1 MAPTH
6 RRPGARIILG
16 PTAASQAG
24 RFTPA
29 EEIAVDRALAA
40 IAADPT
46 IGATRLTLEHGGVM
60 WEYRA
65 PGASVRI
72 IYTMTVRRTIV
83 TVAYFEA

>member
-1 MAPTH
+1 MAPQH
-6 RRPGARIILG
+6 SRPGARIVLG
-16 PTAASQAG
+16 PTAVEQAG

-29 EEIAVDRALAA
+29 EEIAVDRALSA

-46 IGATRLTLEHGGVM
+46 IGILRTRPEHGGLM

-65 PGASVRI
+65 LGSVRI
-72 IYTMTVRRTIV
+72 IYTMTIRR